1 MSGFHPTSD
10 GNDVQDDALVR
21 RARAGD
27 REAFGRL
34 AERFQA
40 PVYRVVRGIV
50 GDAAEAE
57 DVAQEVFLKAYGA
70 LGRFRGESGFFTWL
84 YRIAV
89 NEALRAA
96 RRRRPAATLDEGL
109 PVEAPRPE
117 PPDEDGPS
125 VALLERLLRK
135 LPEEF
140 RAIVVL
146 RDLEGL
152 SYRDLAEALE
162 IPLGTVE
169 SRLFRARRELR
180 ELWKASKETKNHAL

>member
-1 MSGFHPTSD
+1 VAGFHPTSD
-10 GNDVQDDALVR
+10 GKVQDDALVR

-34 AERFQA
+34 VEAYQA
-40 PVYRVVRGIV
+40 PVFRVVRGIV
-50 GDAAEAE
+50 GDPSDAE

-96 RRRRPAATLDEGL
+96 RRRRPTAPLDEGI
-109 PVEAPRPE
+109 PVEAPPV
-117 PPDEDGPS
+117 PQPDEDGPS
-125 VALLERLLRK
+125 LALLERLLRK

-152 SYRDLAEALE
+152 PYREVAETLE
-162 IPLGTVE
+162 IPMGTVM

-180 ELWKASKETKNHAL
+180 DLWKASKETKNHAL